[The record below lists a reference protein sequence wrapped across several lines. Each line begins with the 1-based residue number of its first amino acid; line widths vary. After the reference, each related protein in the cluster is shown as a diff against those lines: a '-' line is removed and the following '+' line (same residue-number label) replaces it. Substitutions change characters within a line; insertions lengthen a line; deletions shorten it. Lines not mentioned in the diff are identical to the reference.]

1 MDDIEARLQRI
12 EAELAVLAP
21 LKRLA
26 APAAPDMLAEWARV
40 AMILLRSS
48 AVLGTL
54 CAISGV
60 PGDLAR
66 RWVMAAV
73 SQPPSPDLGALTEQV
88 MDALLLA
95 NGNTAGSA

>member
-1 MDDIEARLQRI
+1 MSDIEARLDRI
-12 EAELAVLAP
+12 EAELAALEP
-21 LKRLA
+21 LRRLA
-26 APAAPDMLAEWARV
+26 APDLLAEWARL

-54 CAISGV
+54 CAVSGV

-73 SQPPSPDLGALTEQV
+73 SQPPSSELGALTEQV

-95 NGNTAGSA
+95 NGTAAGSA

>member
-1 MDDIEARLQRI
+1 MDTEERLQRI
-12 EAELAVLAP
+12 EAELELLLP
-21 LKRLA
+21 LRRLA
-26 APAAPDMLAEWARV
+26 APAAPDMITEWAR
-40 AMILLRSS
+40 MSMLLMRVS

-66 RWVMAAV
+66 RWVMAMV
-73 SQPPSPDLGALTEQV
+73 SQPQDPVVGELTNQI

-95 NGNTAGSA
+95 NGRPAGTA

>member
-1 MDDIEARLQRI
+1 MDDIETRLQRI
-12 EAELAVLAP
+12 EAELKALEP
-21 LKRLA
+21 LRRLA
-26 APAAPDMLAEWARV
+26 APAAPDLVAEWARV

-54 CAISGV
+54 CAVSGV

-73 SQPPSPDLGALTEQV
+73 GQPPSPELGKLTEEV

-95 NGNTAGSA
+95 NGKAAGLA

>member
-1 MDDIEARLQRI
+1 MVEIEARLQRI
-12 EAELAVLAP
+12 EAELEALAP
-21 LKRLA
+21 LRRLA
-26 APAAPDMLAEWARV
+26 APAAPDLLNEWARV

-54 CAISGV
+54 CAVSGV

-73 SQPPSPDLGALTEQV
+73 GQPPDPELGKLTEQV

-95 NGNTAGSA
+95 NGKAAGTA

>member
-12 EAELAVLAP
+12 ETELALLQP

-26 APAAPDMLAEWARV
+26 APAAPDLLAEWARV

-54 CAISGV
+54 CAVSGV

-73 SQPPSPDLGALTEQV
+73 SQPPDAALGTLTEQV

-95 NGNTAGSA
+95 NGKPAGSA

>member
-1 MDDIEARLQRI
+1 MDGVEARLQRI
-12 EAELAVLAP
+12 EADLRLLEP
-21 LKRLA
+21 LRRLA

-40 AMILLRSS
+40 AMVLLRSS

-54 CAISGV
+54 CAVSGV

-73 SQPPSPDLGALTEQV
+73 SQPPDPELGKLTEQV

-95 NGNTAGSA
+95 NGKTAGSA